1 MQSVRR
7 ILRGNYGFAFK
18 KEIQLTNNKPESVN
32 ASTDNHIAVRGKGQ
46 VMVVLEELQECISAT
61 DNVEQIVDES
71 YFTNILNRFLASLPK
86 QKRIIFFA

>member
-46 VMVVLEELQECISAT
+46 VMVVLEELQEQMVALKAL
-61 DNVEQIVDES
+61 VGKFLVMPH
-71 YFTNILNRFLASLPK
+71 LNFLMKNLR
-86 QKRIIFFA
+86 QD